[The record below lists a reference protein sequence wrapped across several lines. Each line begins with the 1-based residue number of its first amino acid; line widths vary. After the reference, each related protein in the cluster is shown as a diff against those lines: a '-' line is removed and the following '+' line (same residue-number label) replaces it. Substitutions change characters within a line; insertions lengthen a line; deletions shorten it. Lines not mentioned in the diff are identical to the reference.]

1 MRTITGYFVV
11 KAKIEVADDT
21 SDDDILQRVSA
32 ECHYQLIHED
42 DVCKVVD
49 TELVDV
55 KKDSLEGAAESL
67 QKPDQSLL

>member
-1 MRTITGYFVV
+1 MRTITGYFIV

-32 ECHYQLIHED
+32 ECDYHLTQED

-49 TELVDV
+49 TEIVDV
-55 KKDSLEGAAESL
+55 RKDYNY
-67 QKPDQSLL
+67 

>member
-1 MRTITGYFVV
+1 MRTITGYFIV

-32 ECHYQLIHED
+32 ECDYQLVQED
-42 DVCKVVD
+42 DVCKVVE

-55 KKDSLEGAAESL
+55 KKDYSY
-67 QKPDQSLL
+67 